1 MKDLPVS
8 CPEVGLTYWFKKRTE
23 MLSSHSA
30 GLRITTGIP
39 VKRIAAVRN
48 AANRLARN
56 RCLPMNRYFRLVSM
70 VAVIAF
76 AGVPP
81 VVAQSTSRT
90 LTAAPR
96 TKAIALTGSEALSIL
111 GVTAAKTE
119 LTIVRP
125 YRQVRAGIVAG
136 QLVNGDYVE
145 RALGGS
151 IEMPSMVM
159 GQKII
164 AGFAI
169 LPEKKTITLIFGTGT
184 MQMPLPDD
192 YAYDLTLSSPAGIYQ
207 DGLLIFAY
215 EPKVEG
221 KAVNGRADT
230 KRYLGLRITFD
241 D

>member
-1 MKDLPVS
+1 MGRLNRNH
-8 CPEVGLTYWFKKRTE
+8 GLQ
-23 MLSSHSA
+23 
-30 GLRITTGIP
+30 
-39 VKRIAAVRN
+39 
-48 AANRLARN
+48 
-56 RCLPMNRYFRLVSM
+56 MNRTFRYISIATLVT
-70 VAVIAF
+70 F
-76 AGVPP
+76 AGVLP
-81 VVAQSTSRT
+81 VVAQSASRT

-96 TKAIALTGSEALSIL
+96 TKAIPLTGSEALSIL

-145 RALGGS
+145 RTIGGS
-151 IEMPSMVM
+151 MGMPSMLM
-159 GQKII
+159 GQRII
-164 AGFAI
+164 AGLAVV
-169 LPEKKTITLIFGTGT
+169 PEKKSITLIFGTGM
-184 MQMPLPDD
+184 MQSSMPDD
-192 YAYDLTLSSPAGIYQ
+192 YTYDLEMSSPAGIYQ

-215 EPKVEG
+215 ESKVEG

>member
-1 MKDLPVS
+1 MS
-8 CPEVGLTYWFKKRTE
+8 RF
-23 MLSSHSA
+23 S
-30 GLRITTGIP
+30 
-39 VKRIAAVRN
+39 
-48 AANRLARN
+48 
-56 RCLPMNRYFRLVSM
+56 RCLSITALVTL
-70 VAVIAF
+70 
-76 AGVPP
+76 AGVPT
-81 VVAQSTSRT
+81 VVAQSASRT

-96 TKAIALTGSEALSIL
+96 TKAIPLTGSEALSIL

-145 RALGGS
+145 RTIGGS
-151 IEMPSMVM
+151 VGMPSMLM

-164 AGFAI
+164 AGLAVV
-169 LPEKKTITLIFGTGT
+169 PEKKLITLIFGTGM
-184 MQMPLPDD
+184 MQSPMPDN
-192 YAYDLTLSSPAGIYQ
+192 YTYDLELSNPAGIYQ

-221 KAVNGRADT
+221 KAVSGRVDT